1 MSADWFMIRR
11 VFLIRGALS
20 LLVMNQSSMITSCW
34 WLTFQITLKLIRW
47 RIQCSHHKGN
57 QECECLHIQKI
68 RKNSLNCRHKKTRK
82 NSLNCRHKDLIVVY
96 YENDIIWLLW
106 NCNFI
111 QKNHTIIKKCKS
123 IRIHNYWV
131 SLTKL
136 KDWAFKPR
144 LFLLADKYGST
155 ICISAK
161 FQQGSCHM

>member
-1 MSADWFMIRR
+1 MKMISFDYSEI
-11 VFLIRGALS
+11 VIIYS
-20 LLVMNQSSMITSCW
+20 
-34 WLTFQITLKLIRW
+34 
-47 RIQCSHHKGN
+47 
-57 QECECLHIQKI
+57 
-68 RKNSLNCRHKKTRK
+68 KKSY
-82 NSLNCRHKDLIVVY
+82 NN
-96 YENDIIWLLW
+96 
-106 NCNFI
+106 
-111 QKNHTIIKKCKS
+111 KKCKI